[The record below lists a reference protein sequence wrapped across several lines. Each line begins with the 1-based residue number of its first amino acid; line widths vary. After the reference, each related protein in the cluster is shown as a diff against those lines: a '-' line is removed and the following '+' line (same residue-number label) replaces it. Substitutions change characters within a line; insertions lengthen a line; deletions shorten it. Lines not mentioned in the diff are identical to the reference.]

1 MKLPYGFYLTDDG
14 TVAIDHK
21 KANTVQLIYRQY
33 LSGMSLG
40 GIADLLYEQD
50 IPSPKGKE
58 RWTQAVISA
67 ILSNKKYIGA
77 VITFDEYLAV
87 QGEKG
92 QRSNIDEDTKQ
103 RKTTRYS
110 SQSVLSGLLI
120 CEECGCNYRR
130 ITRPSGEV
138 VWRCAN
144 RVEHGKRFC
153 KSSPSVAEQEVKN
166 AICAELNMISFDNAA
181 VKDAVERLTVMKGG
195 HLDIERKEQTMAQ
208 YFGW

>member
-1 MKLPYGFYLTDDG
+1 MKLPYGFYLADDG
-14 TVAIDHK
+14 TVAIDHE
-21 KANTVQLIYRQY
+21 KAETVRLIYRQY
-33 LSGMSLG
+33 LSGISLG
-40 GIADLLYEQD
+40 RIADLLFKKN

-77 VITFDEYLAV
+77 AVTFDEYFVV

-92 QRSNIDEDTKQ
+92 RRSNIDEDTKQ

-120 CEECGCNYRR
+120 CGECGHSYRR

-144 RVEHGKRFC
+144 RVEQGKRFC
-153 KSSPSVAEQEVKN
+153 KTSPSLAEQTIKDKIR
-166 AICAELNMISFDNAA
+166 AKLDMDSFDDAA
-181 VKDAVERLTVMKGG
+181 VRDEVEQITVKPDG
-195 HLDIERKEQTMAQ
+195 HLDIELREQTMAQ